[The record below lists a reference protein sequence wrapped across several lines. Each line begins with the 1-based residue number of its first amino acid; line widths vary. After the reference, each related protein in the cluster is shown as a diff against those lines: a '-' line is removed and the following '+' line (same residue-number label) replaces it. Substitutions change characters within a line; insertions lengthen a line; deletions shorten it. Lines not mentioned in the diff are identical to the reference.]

1 MEITPQQKKI
11 LTIAAISVVAVVAL
25 LFLARFFSSYLS
37 TRVVPSLSESIVG
50 GRLLGSKIT
59 PGEHKLELRAKTING
74 RIITDSVVFTAET
87 DPYSNNGSDPY
98 ASPTPTPT
106 PTQDPY
112 SS

>member
-11 LTIAAISVVAVVAL
+11 LTIAAISVVTVVAL

-59 PGEHKLELRAKTING
+59 PGEHKLELRAKTIDG
-74 RIITDSVVFTAET
+74 KIVTASVNFTAET
-87 DPYSNNGSDPY
+87 DPYGGGKSDPY
-98 ASPTPTPT
+98 ASPTPT
-106 PTQDPY
+106 QDPY